1 MMSTRSLGNNPLR
14 SALILI
20 IAFIG
25 LCVASASDAHAADNV
40 LYSLTN
46 NSPFNI
52 YTVNTSTGVATSVG
66 NLSFASAGIAR
77 QPTTGLIYY
86 YAINPVSNK
95 YSVATW
101 NPSTGTN
108 TTLSGTINV
117 YLPRIAFK
125 ADGTLYG
132 MDSNNVLYTL
142 NTATGA
148 IATTVGTVSGGGLG
162 TGFGGDIAFSPT
174 GVLYLAAGTNLYTIS
189 GTTSTLVGATGLST
203 AMAGLA
209 FATDGALYT
218 CDTTGTNSLIY
229 KLSTTT
235 GAGTLV
241 GSSGAALS
249 DLGNLPAF
257 ADLQITKTA
266 TSGFQYD
273 QNSAKTAT
281 YSLSVKN
288 NGPQSASGTITV
300 TDTLPSGLTYVS
312 GTGTGWSC
320 SAAGSVVTCTNAGPV
335 ANGVTMSAVTLTVT
349 VGSTAVPSVTNS
361 ASVSGTTFD
370 DVANNNSSSIT
381 TNVTR
386 VDLQKSVSGSPTPG
400 TDLTYTVTF
409 TNKGGASVNFS
420 SLSDPYPSS
429 GLKINTSMYFKVGSA
444 SSSLTTTGLTL
455 SSVKYSNDGGTTWT
469 YTPASGAGGAPA
481 GYDSFVT
488 NVQWNFTGTLSQT
501 SPNNTG
507 SVSFVAR
514 IK

>member
-1 MMSTRSLGNNPLR
+1 MMSPTSPVKKLLK

-25 LCVASASDAHAADNV
+25 LCAAGASEARAADNV

-46 NSPFNI
+46 ITPFNI

-77 QPTTGLIYY
+77 QPSTGLIYY
-86 YAINPVSNK
+86 YAVNPVSGK

-101 NPSTGTN
+101 NPATGTN
-108 TTLSGTINV
+108 TTLSGTVNV

-142 NTATGA
+142 NTTTGA

-174 GVLYLAAGTNLYTIS
+174 GVLYLAAGTNLYTVS
-189 GTTSTLVGATGLST
+189 GTSSTLVGATGLST

-249 DLGNLPAF
+249 DLANLPAF

-273 QNSAKTAT
+273 QNSSKTAT
-281 YSLSVKN
+281 YGLSVKN

-300 TDTLPSGLTYVS
+300 SDTLPAGLTYVS
-312 GTGTGWSC
+312 GIGTGWSC

-349 VGSTAVPSVTNS
+349 VGSSAVPSVTNS
-361 ASVSGTTFD
+361 ASVFSTTFD
-370 DVANNNSSSIT
+370 QTANNNSSSTT
-381 TNVTR
+381 TNVMW
-386 VDLQKSVSGSPTPG
+386 VNLQKSVSPSGPQQPG
-400 TDLTYTVTF
+400 TDLVYSVAF
-409 TNKGGASVNFS
+409 TNSGGAAARNILITDNIPANTDFKLNSESHTAPAGVTITVDYWDTRPPTPQWVS
-420 SLSDPYPSS
+420 SP
-429 GLKINTSMYFKVGSA
+429 
-444 SSSLTTTGLTL
+444 TT
-455 SSVKYSNDGGTTWT
+455 DGT
-469 YTPASGAGGAPA
+469 APA
-481 GYDSFVT
+481 GYARNIT
-488 NVQWNFTGTLSQT
+488 ITRWTFTGNLATSASGTLSFT
-501 SPNNTG
+501 
-507 SVSFVAR
+507 AR
-514 IK
+514 IR

>member
-1 MMSTRSLGNNPLR
+1 MKRISHSPLR
-14 SALILI
+14 KSLLLLVAIISICGLAEMRAL
-20 IAFIG
+20 G
-25 LCVASASDAHAADNV
+25 ADNT

-52 YTVNTSTGVATSVG
+52 YTVNTATGVATSVG

-86 YAINPVSNK
+86 YAINQVSGK

-101 NPSTGTN
+101 NPATGTN
-108 TTLSGTINV
+108 TTLSGTVNV

-148 IATTVGTVSGGGLG
+148 IATTIGTVSGGGLG

-189 GTTSTLVGATGLST
+189 GTSSTLVGATGLST

-218 CDTTGTNSLIY
+218 CDTTGTNSQIY

-241 GSSGAALS
+241 GSSGAALT

-300 TDTLPSGLTYVS
+300 SDTLPTGLTYVS

-335 ANGVTMSAVTLTVT
+335 ANGVTMSAITVTVT
-349 VGSTAVPSVTNS
+349 VGSSAVPSVTNS

-370 DVANNNSSSIT
+370 HVAGNNSSSIT

-400 TDLTYTVTF
+400 TDLTYTMTF

-420 SLSDPYPSS
+420 SLNDPNPSS
-429 GLKINTSMYFKVGSA
+429 GLKINTNMYFKIGSA
-444 SSSLTTTGLTL
+444 SSTLTGTGLTL
-455 SSVKYSNDGGTTWT
+455 SSIKYSNDSGTTWT

-481 GYDSFVT
+481 GYDGLVT
-488 NVQWNFTGTLSQT
+488 NVQWNFTGSLSQVAG
-501 SPNNTG
+501 NNTG

-514 IK
+514 IQ